1 MKQAYQT
8 AAVSQGPKTVSSFHR
23 GRTKRT
29 IFYEVKQHIQAGTDP
44 LHRSKREK
52 FAFPTPSNVCSKK
65 QDFFCKADRV
75 LSLYNKRH
83 GGEQKRVT
91 SPVRDWFELE
101 ARQAGWAQVTFLA
114 DIQESRCAGYML
126 RAPSQTE
133 VRNVISR

>member
-1 MKQAYQT
+1 MKQTYQT
-8 AAVSQGPKTVSSFHR
+8 AAVSQGLKTVNSFHR
-23 GRTKRT
+23 GRTQRVIFAKAKLHIEVDPGSKKQPKR
-29 IFYEVKQHIQAGTDP
+29 K
-44 LHRSKREK
+44 K
-52 FAFPTPSNVCSKK
+52 FAFPTPGNMCSTKEA
-65 QDFFCKADRV
+65 FLCKTDRV

-114 DIQESRCAGYML
+114 DIQESRSAGYML